1 MVFLGCRDQHWID
14 VDPHHRVAKIGEFRA
29 DTSWPAA
36 AIQHAGASSEH
47 GIDKSSLAVEIGSSS
62 RHVTE
67 TLDVPVRMV
76 RVGRD
81 DLLPQGGGVCTH
93 LTIVGRAP
101 RPFACEGPRG
111 PE

>member
-1 MVFLGCRDQHWID
+1 MVFLGCRDQHRID
-14 VDPHHRVAKIGEFRA
+14 VDPHHRVPKAGELRA
-29 DTSWPAA
+29 NTSWPAA
-36 AIQHAGASSEH
+36 AIQNAGFPSEH
-47 GIDKSSLAVEIGSSS
+47 GINESSLAVQIGSSR

-67 TLDVPVRMV
+67 TLDVPERMI

-81 DLLPQGGGVCTH
+81 DLLPEGGGVCTH

-101 RPFACEGPRG
+101 RPSACEGPRG